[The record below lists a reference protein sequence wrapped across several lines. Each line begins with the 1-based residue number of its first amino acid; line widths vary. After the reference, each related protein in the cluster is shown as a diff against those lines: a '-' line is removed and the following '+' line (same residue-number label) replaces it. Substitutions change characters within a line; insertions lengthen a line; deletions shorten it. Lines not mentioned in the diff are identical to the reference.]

1 MALRKRDDDLVF
13 PNAAGTDVGCS
24 SHWVAVLKHRCGDP
38 VLEFGVMTDDLNAM
52 ACVPNLPSSS
62 RLILIQQASSSD
74 THARQRIVRRFT
86 QQGRRDSRN

>member
-52 ACVPNLPSSS
+52 ADWLFAMID
-62 RLILIQQASSSD
+62 LKQY
-74 THARQRIVRRFT
+74 VRHHPL
-86 QQGRRDSRN
+86 DSPAC